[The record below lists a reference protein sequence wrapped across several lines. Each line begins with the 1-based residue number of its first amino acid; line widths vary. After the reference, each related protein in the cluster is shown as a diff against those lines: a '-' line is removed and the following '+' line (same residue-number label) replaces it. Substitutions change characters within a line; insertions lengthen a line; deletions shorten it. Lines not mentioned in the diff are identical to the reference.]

1 MENRAVYPLVGD
13 LPIKT
18 QLKTHAHIRSVK
30 TMDWSSPWDVEGG
43 SALFT
48 AGRQDLVLS
57 VNQLVIYQD
66 PQLGWLDT
74 PNHGRLGL

>member
-1 MENRAVYPLVGD
+1 
-13 LPIKT
+13 
-18 QLKTHAHIRSVK
+18 
-30 TMDWSSPWDVEGG
+30 MDWSSPWDVEGG